1 VVSFEFVITFSL
13 RSDSLSGLEMA
24 LGGGRATV
32 ESDILACDQI
42 VLAPMAIDQYKEL
55 NWHT

>member
-1 VVSFEFVITFSL
+1 MITFSL

-32 ESDILACDQI
+32 ESAILTFDGIMLVSIAKGW
-42 VLAPMAIDQYKEL
+42 LKEC
-55 NWHT
+55 N